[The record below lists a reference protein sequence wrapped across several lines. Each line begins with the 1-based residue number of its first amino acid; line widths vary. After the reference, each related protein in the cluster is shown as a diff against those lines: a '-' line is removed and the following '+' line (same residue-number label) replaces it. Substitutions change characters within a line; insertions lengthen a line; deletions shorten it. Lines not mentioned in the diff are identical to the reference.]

1 MNRNTETT
9 ACAGLCPCVSP
20 CPIGEALRVIG
31 GKWKMRIICTLYVD
45 GTQRYNDLVRK
56 TSGVTNAMLSSSLK
70 ELEADGIV
78 TRRQSEEDRRQ
89 TIVSLTEAGVARVE
103 AFREFQRRHA
113 EEFLAPLS
121 IEERKMFASL
131 LARLTGPREKDGG
144 AEDDREEKP
153 DGAVNSDGDTGRSE
167 R

>member
-78 TRRQSEEDRRQ
+78 TRRQYEE
-89 TIVSLTEAGVARVE
+89 IPPRVE
-103 AFREFQRRHA
+103 YALTKRGRQLWPVLHR
-113 EEFLAPLS
+113 
-121 IEERKMFASL
+121 
-131 LARLTGPREKDGG
+131 LARWATGEEYDG
-144 AEDDREEKP
+144 
-153 DGAVNSDGDTGRSE
+153 DGAL
-167 R
+167 